1 MLKALMCIGG
11 RWQWRGALVL
21 TAVWVGAFAVP
32 DAQGQVF
39 GRVEETES
47 SVNYYYY
54 HARPGEATV
63 QVSVWG
69 TIPQP
74 GIYEVPDTTSLDKL
88 MTMAGGAPLEARR
101 EGRDAP
107 TITVQVYRPGPDGRR
122 QIFEAQL
129 TDLLNGNPQY
139 PDFRDNDI
147 VVVETVTPKSPFTWR
162 DALSLTSTLGTLVLL
177 GLRIFDRT

>member
-1 MLKALMCIGG
+1 
-11 RWQWRGALVL
+11 
-21 TAVWVGAFAVP
+21 
-32 DAQGQVF
+32 
-39 GRVEETES
+39 
-47 SVNYYYY
+47 
-54 HARPGEATV
+54 
-63 QVSVWG
+63 
-69 TIPQP
+69 
-74 GIYEVPDTTSLDKL
+74 
-88 MTMAGGAPLEARR
+88 
-101 EGRDAP
+101 
-107 TITVQVYRPGPDGRR
+107 VQVYRPGPDGRR